1 MMRFFVMYKNRF
13 LLGILMG
20 LCAQLGF
27 TQGLLTY
34 RPPMAGA
41 PTTRVGGG
49 TRGLSAE
56 MPHLEVLAPVHTAFT
71 AQAQP
76 ILYWYLSRGD
86 VKTVEI
92 SIIQEGVS
100 APLLERTLPSI
111 SQAGLQS
118 IRLSDYGV
126 SLQAGQEYRWSV
138 AVVNDPEQRSGD
150 IVASATIRY
159 QLPSTP
165 LNSIE
170 QQAEAGYWYDAL
182 HGLVSA
188 HSPLIND
195 FLKQID
201 LNIPAL

>member
-1 MMRFFVMYKNRF
+1 MMHKNR
-13 LLGILMG
+13 LLLVMTLG

-27 TQGLLTY
+27 AQGLLNY
-34 RPPMAGA
+34 RPPMSGA

-56 MPHLEVLAPVHTAFT
+56 MPHLEVLAPSHTALT

-76 ILYWYLSRGD
+76 VLYWYLSRGD
-86 VKTVEI
+86 VKTAEV
-92 SIIQEGVS
+92 SIIQEGV
-100 APLLERTLPSI
+100 ATPLLERNLPAI

-118 IRLSDYGV
+118 IRLSDFGV
-126 SLQAGQEYRWSV
+126 SLEAGQEYRWSV
-138 AVVNDPEQRSGD
+138 AIVNDPEQRSGD

-170 QQAEAGYWYDAL
+170 QEAEAGYWYDAL
-182 HGLVSA
+182 HGLFST
-188 HSPLIND
+188 HSPLVND